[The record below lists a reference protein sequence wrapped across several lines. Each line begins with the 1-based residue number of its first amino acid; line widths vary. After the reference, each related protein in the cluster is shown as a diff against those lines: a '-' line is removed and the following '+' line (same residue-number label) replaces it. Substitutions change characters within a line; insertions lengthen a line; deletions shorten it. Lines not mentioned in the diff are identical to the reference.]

1 LFNGQH
7 FEIQEIN
14 GDLIT
19 LSTRKMNKNTKLK
32 DPRVFKKTDIAKYF
46 CPAYAFTTYKA
57 EGQTL
62 DQPYTIWEFDDMH
75 YKTRYTALTRAT
87 DCKNITINTEPVDV
101 LTKFNTGK
109 TARIYMMQNKFCN
122 DNILRNSKQRYIGQT
137 VRTIEERFEEH
148 KNCAADT
155 QRNQT
160 ALYNYMKNHDMKIKL
175 IYEFDYININ
185 HINKV
190 ETYFIQLHD
199 TIRRGL
205 NQRLSVGSF
214 WS

>member
-1 LFNGQH
+1 M
-7 FEIQEIN
+7 
-14 GDLIT
+14 
-19 LSTRKMNKNTKLK
+19 K
-32 DPRVFKKTDIAKYF
+32 
-46 CPAYAFTTYKA
+46 
-57 EGQTL
+57 
-62 DQPYTIWEFDDMH
+62 
-75 YKTRYTALTRAT
+75 
-87 DCKNITINTEPVDV
+87 
-101 LTKFNTGK
+101 
-109 TARIYMMQNKFCN
+109 
-122 DNILRNSKQRYIGQT
+122 YIGQT

-148 KNCAADT
+148 KICEANT
-155 QRNQT
+155 K
-160 ALYNYMKNHDMKIKL
+160 LYNYMKNHDMKIKL